1 MRAYFNRFFL
11 AVVWLLTMWLPLHG
25 QAEPFFTNKKGNLI
39 FDKATGLVWQRC
51 SLGQVWDGKT
61 CSGGAEKFNFVETQK
76 LANDGWRVPTVREL
90 ISLVYC
96 SNGPAQMSRDPKDGG
111 PLISNGCVKGHSKPT
126 INTIAFPGTPSKLF
140 WSSSTLPVVAGSERA
155 WTVDFDDGYIF
166 EYSFY
171 NYEPAVRVVRTS
183 QLSGSEAALEFPISM
198 DDIVRLEEAK
208 RQEEQRIADLKR
220 QEEER
225 RTKAQR
231 AAAERSLAALGP
243 QALYLQAGKAQR
255 NGSIEQG
262 GVNFYASELYEL
274 IVEKFP
280 KSEFAVKATDQLNAL
295 DRTERQGQAARQ
307 AAERQA
313 EALRDADRNASNR
326 AACFSEVNSCVAK
339 CRSLGMNYDSTQY
352 CVNNCQ
358 KTCN

>member
-1 MRAYFNRFFL
+1 MHRPVRLVRAS
-11 AVVWLLTMWLPLHG
+11 T
-25 QAEPFFTNKKGNLI
+25 I
-39 FDKATGLVWQRC
+39 
-51 SLGQVWDGKT
+51 SDG
-61 CSGGAEKFNFVETQK
+61 
-76 LANDGWRVPTVREL
+76 
-90 ISLVYC
+90 
-96 SNGPAQMSRDPKDGG
+96 
-111 PLISNGCVKGHSKPT
+111 
-126 INTIAFPGTPSKLF
+126 
-140 WSSSTLPVVAGSERA
+140 
-155 WTVDFDDGYIF
+155 
-166 EYSFY
+166 
-171 NYEPAVRVVRTS
+171 
-183 QLSGSEAALEFPISM
+183 EAALKFAFSVDEINRQEQR
-198 DDIVRLEEAK
+198 IAEAK
-208 RQEEQRIADLKR
+208 RQEEQRLADLKR

-225 RTKAQR
+225 RAKSQR
-231 AAAERSLAALGP
+231 AAAERSLVAGGA

-255 NGSIEQG
+255 NGTIEQG
-262 GVNFYASELYEL
+262 GVSFYASELYEM

-326 AACFSEVNSCVAK
+326 AACFSEVNSCVAR